1 MNEKLRAFAEKNAL
15 TLRKNGCYG
24 QLFGYQAG
32 LYINRFANP
41 QYVLCISAHT
51 AEAAEQIR
59 SFLKKK
65 KDDLKLTG
73 FDVLG
78 VGVILFPAL
87 YFSVYEQIEK
97 IFKTVAD
104 FLKSKNVAGGDTCP
118 YCGAK
123 MTEKTLVSDG
133 GHCFY
138 VHEACFNANLQ
149 LVKEAEKEE
158 KSSPDRY
165 GRGFLGAVLGALIGA
180 LAFVGLFAWGY
191 LEVIAPV
198 VGVVAAHYLYG
209 ALGGK
214 PSVKKIVTVGA
225 VCLAFTLAAFFAC
238 YFVQIALSK
247 PEAGLFAELKRLFA
261 EKEGYASRFI
271 VTLVFSC
278 VAVGVGLV
286 YSVYATLKSLRR
298 PTEDLKKI
306 S

>member
-165 GRGFLGAVLGALIGA
+165 GRGFIGA
-180 LAFVGLFAWGY
+180 LAFVGLFVWGY
-191 LEVIAPV
+191 FEVIAPV
-198 VGVVAAHYLYG
+198 IGVVAAHYLYG

-225 VCLAFTLAAFFAC
+225 VCLVFSLVSFFAC

-247 PEAGLFAELKRLFA
+247 PDAGLFAELKRLFA

>member
-1 MNEKLRAFAEKNAL
+1 M
-15 TLRKNGCYG
+15 
-24 QLFGYQAG
+24 
-32 LYINRFANP
+32 
-41 QYVLCISAHT
+41 
-51 AEAAEQIR
+51 
-59 SFLKKK
+59 
-65 KDDLKLTG
+65 
-73 FDVLG
+73 
-78 VGVILFPAL
+78 
-87 YFSVYEQIEK
+87 
-97 IFKTVAD
+97 AD

-191 LEVIAPV
+191 FEVIAPV
-198 VGVVAAHYLYG
+198 IGVVAAHYLYG

-214 PSVKKIVTVGA
+214 PSVKKIVTVGV
-225 VCLAFTLAAFFAC
+225 VCLVFTLASFFAC

-247 PEAGLFAELKRLFA
+247 PDAGLFAELKRLFA

-298 PTEDLKKI
+298 PAQDLKKI